1 MSNPLET
8 TKRPG
13 DVSASIPAEANL
25 HRNNTTKEQIVSM
38 LEQLLLCCD
47 EDVVALEPQYNA
59 RDELETV
66 KVTFLGGGVRY
77 ANAYAD
83 SHLAI
88 CRDVLNQ
95 AFE

>member
-1 MSNPLET
+1 MSNQPET
-8 TKRPG
+8 TKKPDDG
-13 DVSASIPAEANL
+13 GTSIPAKTNL
-25 HRNNTTKEQIVSM
+25 HPKNTTKEQIVSM
-38 LEQLLLCCD
+38 LEQLLLCCN

-59 RDELETV
+59 RSELETV

-77 ANAYAD
+77 ANVYAD

-95 AFE
+95 AFV